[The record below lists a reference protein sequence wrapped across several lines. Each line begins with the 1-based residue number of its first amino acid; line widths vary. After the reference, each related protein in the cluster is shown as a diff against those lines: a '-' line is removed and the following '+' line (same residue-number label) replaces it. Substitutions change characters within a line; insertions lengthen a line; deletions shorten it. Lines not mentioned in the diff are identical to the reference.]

1 MGRSAVVLMESVI
14 VPLVSLVNIVKMNAA
29 VEGMA

>member
-14 VPLVSLVNIVKMNAA
+14 VLLVSLVNIVNMNAA
-29 VEGMA
+29 VEGME